1 MQPSLWTH
9 TNCNHLCVF
18 VVFVLCVVF
27 VVFVYLLYL
36 FYLLYVLYVLS
47 VNTLRSGF
55 LFWTG
60 GVEGALPLRFDAL
73 QVVHPMG
80 R

>member
-1 MQPSLWTH
+1 
-9 TNCNHLCVF
+9 LCVF
-18 VVFVLCVVF
+18 VVFFVFLIFVVF
-27 VVFVYLLYL
+27 VVFV
-36 FYLLYVLYVLS
+36 FYLLSVLYMLS